1 MHAAHWLLQG
11 PLGLTSSLRH
21 AQSRQRENDPHFA
34 LLHEYLWL
42 KPQGQ
47 AGFIILGTA
56 PYNGLAAEQTMEQNQ
71 EQLSTEPR
79 SASEHEP
86 MLFCP
91 VCSRRLA
98 ERKCKLYC
106 EQCGYYMSCADYY

>member
-1 MHAAHWLLQG
+1 MACHYFFDRPWACPTVNEKSQHE
-11 PLGLTSSLRH
+11 TS
-21 AQSRQRENDPHFA
+21 
-34 LLHEYLWL
+34 
-42 KPQGQ
+42 
-47 AGFIILGTA
+47 
-56 PYNGLAAEQTMEQNQ
+56 AE
-71 EQLSTEPR
+71 SSPP
-79 SASEHEP
+79 SDGEP

>member
-1 MHAAHWLLQG
+1 MVEAVNENPQQEPSAE
-11 PLGLTSSLRH
+11 SS
-21 AQSRQRENDPHFA
+21 SRS
-34 LLHEYLWL
+34 
-42 KPQGQ
+42 
-47 AGFIILGTA
+47 
-56 PYNGLAAEQTMEQNQ
+56 NG
-71 EQLSTEPR
+71 
-79 SASEHEP
+79 EP

>member
-1 MHAAHWLLQG
+1 MACHYFFDRPWACPTVNENFKQETSAESSAH
-11 PLGLTSSLRH
+11 
-21 AQSRQRENDPHFA
+21 
-34 LLHEYLWL
+34 
-42 KPQGQ
+42 
-47 AGFIILGTA
+47 
-56 PYNGLAAEQTMEQNQ
+56 
-71 EQLSTEPR
+71 TER
-79 SASEHEP
+79 EP

>member
-1 MHAAHWLLQG
+1 VSENLQQDI
-11 PLGLTSSLRH
+11 S
-21 AQSRQRENDPHFA
+21 
-34 LLHEYLWL
+34 
-42 KPQGQ
+42 
-47 AGFIILGTA
+47 
-56 PYNGLAAEQTMEQNQ
+56 AE
-71 EQLSTEPR
+71 SDH
-79 SASEHEP
+79 SSEHEP

>member
-1 MHAAHWLLQG
+1 MACHYFFDRPCTCPTVSENLQQDI
-11 PLGLTSSLRH
+11 S
-21 AQSRQRENDPHFA
+21 
-34 LLHEYLWL
+34 
-42 KPQGQ
+42 
-47 AGFIILGTA
+47 
-56 PYNGLAAEQTMEQNQ
+56 AE
-71 EQLSTEPR
+71 SDH
-79 SASEHEP
+79 SSEHEP

>member
-1 MHAAHWLLQG
+1 VNE
-11 PLGLTSSLRH
+11 TS
-21 AQSRQRENDPHFA
+21 QQDP
-34 LLHEYLWL
+34 
-42 KPQGQ
+42 
-47 AGFIILGTA
+47 
-56 PYNGLAAEQTMEQNQ
+56 
-71 EQLSTEPR
+71 
-79 SASEHEP
+79 SADSKHGSEREP

>member
-1 MHAAHWLLQG
+1 M
-11 PLGLTSSLRH
+11 
-21 AQSRQRENDPHFA
+21 D
-34 LLHEYLWL
+34 
-42 KPQGQ
+42 
-47 AGFIILGTA
+47 
-56 PYNGLAAEQTMEQNQ
+56 QNQ

-79 SASEHEP
+79 SPSEHEP